1 MREPISPRIEVEGMR
16 RVILVSGRW
25 RALRKAKVL
34 DARRDAARL
43 FYRQSERMEK
53 RKQNTMRKIER
64 RKKGQERIVG
74 ARYSFPFSF
83 RQLNAESR

>member
-16 RVILVSGRW
+16 RVILVSGW

-53 RKQNTMRKIER
+53 RKQNTMKKIER
-64 RKKGQERIVG
+64 GKKGQERIVG